1 MKLFGDRLERARR
14 PEPRSTFSVCIYDEQ
29 TSVMTN
35 RSQWPVLLL
44 ALLSALFCGGCA
56 TASLDLDHSQAGA
69 LARGRELSAV
79 VDHVVDGD
87 TLDVWISGR
96 EVRVR
101 TLQIDAPESSTLRF
115 GHVDR
120 CGTPAKSYAE
130 ALVHPGEHVTLE
142 LAGSERY
149 DRYGRLL
156 ALVHLGAAQAITWQQ
171 RMVRA
176 GWAEV
181 FVFEGNRTWLL
192 GTLRSDQA
200 YARAHRLGVYARCR
214 GEFHEGD

>member
-1 MKLFGDRLERARR
+1 
-14 PEPRSTFSVCIYDEQ
+14 
-29 TSVMTN
+29 MTN
-35 RSQWPVLLL
+35 RPQWPALLL
-44 ALLSALFCGGCA
+44 ALLAALASGGCA
-56 TASLDLDHSQAGA
+56 TGSLDYSHWSAPA
-69 LARGRELSAV
+69 PERGRELPAV

-115 GHVDR
+115 GHADR
-120 CGTPAKSYAE
+120 CGAPAKSYAE
-130 ALVHPGEHVTLE
+130 TLVRPGEPVTLE
-142 LAGSERY
+142 LAGSERH

-156 ALVHLGAAQAITWQQ
+156 ALVHLGTERAITWQQ

-181 FVFEGNRTWLL
+181 FVFGRNRTWLL
-192 GTLRSDQA
+192 AALQADQA
-200 YARAHRLGVYARCR
+200 YARAHRLGVYALCR
-214 GEFHEGD
+214 GEFHEGGE

>member
-1 MKLFGDRLERARR
+1 
-14 PEPRSTFSVCIYDEQ
+14 
-29 TSVMTN
+29 MTN
-35 RSQWPVLLL
+35 RPHWPVLLL
-44 ALLSALFCGGCA
+44 ALCGALFGDGCA
-56 TASLDLDHSQAGA
+56 TASLDPNATASLNLSHSQAPA
-69 LARGRELSAV
+69 LARGREVPAV

-115 GHVDR
+115 GHADR
-120 CGTPAKSYAE
+120 CGAPAKSYAE
-130 ALVHPGEHVTLE
+130 TLVHPGVRVTLE
-142 LAGSERY
+142 LAGSERH

-156 ALVHLGAAQAITWQQ
+156 ALVHLGTAQTITWQQ

-181 FVFEGNRTWLL
+181 FVFDRNRTWLL
-192 GTLRSDQA
+192 ETLQADQT
-200 YARAHRLGVYARCR
+200 YASAHRLGVYARCR

>member
-1 MKLFGDRLERARR
+1 M
-14 PEPRSTFSVCIYDEQ
+14 
-29 TSVMTN
+29 
-35 RSQWPVLLL
+35 
-44 ALLSALFCGGCA
+44 
-56 TASLDLDHSQAGA
+56 ASHNHGHSQASA
-69 LARGRELSAV
+69 LARGREVPAV
-79 VDHVVDGD
+79 VDRVVDGD

-115 GHVDR
+115 GHADR
-120 CGTPAKSYAE
+120 CGAPAKSYAE
-130 ALVHPGEHVTLE
+130 TLVHSGERVTLE
-142 LAGSERY
+142 LAGSERH

-156 ALVHLGAAQAITWQQ
+156 ALVHLGTAQKITWQQ

-181 FVFEGNRTWLL
+181 FVFDRNRTWLL
-192 GTLRSDQA
+192 GTLRADQA

>member
-1 MKLFGDRLERARR
+1 M
-14 PEPRSTFSVCIYDEQ
+14 
-29 TSVMTN
+29 
-35 RSQWPVLLL
+35 LLL
-44 ALLSALFCGGCA
+44 ALFAALFLSGCA
-56 TASLDLDHSQAGA
+56 TASLHLGRSQAPT
-69 LARGRELSAV
+69 LARGREVPAV

-87 TLDVWISGR
+87 TLDVWVSGR

-115 GHVDR
+115 GHADR
-120 CGTPAKSYAE
+120 CGAPAKSYAE
-130 ALVHPGEHVTLE
+130 TIVHPGTRVTLE
-142 LAGSERY
+142 LAGTERY

-156 ALVHLGAAQAITWQQ
+156 ALVHLGAAAAITWQQ

-181 FVFEGNRTWLL
+181 FVFESNRTRLL
-192 GTLRSDQA
+192 GTLRADQA

>member
-1 MKLFGDRLERARR
+1 
-14 PEPRSTFSVCIYDEQ
+14 
-29 TSVMTN
+29 MT
-35 RSQWPVLLL
+35 RGPQWQVLLL
-44 ALLSALFCGGCA
+44 ALLGAISCGGCA
-56 TASLDLDHSQAGA
+56 MASLNLNHSQAAA
-69 LARGRELSAV
+69 LARGREVPAV

-115 GHVDR
+115 GHADR
-120 CGTPAKSYAE
+120 CGAPAKSYAE
-130 ALVHPGEHVTLE
+130 TLVHPGARVTLE
-142 LAGSERY
+142 LAGSERH

-181 FVFEGNRTWLL
+181 FVFGHNRTWLL
-192 GTLRSDQA
+192 ATLQADQA

>member
-1 MKLFGDRLERARR
+1 
-14 PEPRSTFSVCIYDEQ
+14 
-29 TSVMTN
+29 MTN
-35 RSQWPVLLL
+35 RPRLSVLLL
-44 ALLSALFCGGCA
+44 ALLAALASGGCA
-56 TASLDLDHSQAGA
+56 TGSLDASRALAPA
-69 LARGRELSAV
+69 LARGRELPAV

-87 TLDVWISGR
+87 TLDVSISGR
-96 EVRVR
+96 KVRVR

-115 GHVDR
+115 GHADR
-120 CGTPAKSYAE
+120 CGAPAKSYAE
-130 ALVHPGEHVTLE
+130 MLVRPGERVTLE

-156 ALVHLGAAQAITWQQ
+156 ALVHLGAPEAITWQQ

-181 FVFEGNRTWLL
+181 FVFDRNRTWLL
-192 GTLRSDQA
+192 AALRADQA
-200 YARAHRLGVYARCR
+200 YARAHRLGVYALCR

>member
-1 MKLFGDRLERARR
+1 M
-14 PEPRSTFSVCIYDEQ
+14 
-29 TSVMTN
+29 
-35 RSQWPVLLL
+35 LLL
-44 ALLSALFCGGCA
+44 ALLAAFASGGCA
-56 TASLDLDHSQAGA
+56 TGPLGYSHWSAPAPE
-69 LARGRELSAV
+69 RGRELPAV
-79 VDHVVDGD
+79 VGHVVDGD

-115 GHVDR
+115 GHADR
-120 CGTPAKSYAE
+120 CGAPAKSYAE
-130 ALVHPGEHVTLE
+130 TLVRPGERVTLE

-156 ALVHLGAAQAITWQQ
+156 ALVHLGAPEAITWQQ

-181 FVFEGNRTWLL
+181 FVFDRNRTWLL
-192 GTLRSDQA
+192 GTLRADQA

-214 GEFHEGD
+214 GEFHEGN

>member
-1 MKLFGDRLERARR
+1 M
-14 PEPRSTFSVCIYDEQ
+14 
-29 TSVMTN
+29 
-35 RSQWPVLLL
+35 
-44 ALLSALFCGGCA
+44 
-56 TASLDLDHSQAGA
+56 
-69 LARGRELSAV
+69 

-87 TLDVWISGR
+87 TLDVRISRR

-115 GHVDR
+115 GHADR
-120 CGTPAKSYAE
+120 CGAPAKSYAE
-130 ALVHPGEHVTLE
+130 TLAHPAERVTLE

-156 ALVHLGAAQAITWQQ
+156 ALVHLGGAQAVTWQQ

-181 FVFEGNRTWLL
+181 FVFDQNRTWLL
-192 GTLRSDQA
+192 GVLQADQA
-200 YARAHRLGVYARCR
+200 YARDRRLGVYALC
-214 GEFHEGD
+214 GGNFHERG